1 MTGFSYD
8 SHNAKEFIAHMAD
21 DKSIL
26 LDIKKQLGYDETFDP
41 TSPFDSEIIM
51 HINGSLAKLT
61 QVGVGPKAGFRVTDD
76 KQKWSDF
83 LTGPYDEMN
92 TMVQEYV
99 FCKVKLA
106 FDPPA
111 SSAAVESLKGLAE
124 EDIWRIREKAE
135 GAIDDAE

>member
-1 MTGFSYD
+1 MV
-8 SHNAKEFIAHMAD
+8 D

-41 TSPFDSEIIM
+41 ESPFDSEIIM
-51 HINGSLAKLT
+51 HINASLSKLT
-61 QVGVGPKAGFRVTDD
+61 QVGVGPKVGFRVTDSS
-76 KQKWSDF
+76 QKWSDF

-99 FCKVKLA
+99 FCKTKLA

-111 SSAAVESLKGLAE
+111 SSAAVESLKSLAD
-124 EDIWRIREKAE
+124 EDIWRIHEKAE
-135 GAIDDAE
+135 GTIDEV